1 MKWPEPLL
9 LIILLPLYFLSCDSK
24 PYPQVLQLADSLA
37 NTCPDSAIVLLEQF
51 KDSTHQESKEAQMYY
66 QLLTIKA
73 RDKAYIT
80 HTSDSLILEVLHYYE
95 KRKDKKHL
103 PEAYYYAGRIYRD
116 LGDAPQALEY
126 FFKAIDAS
134 NACMNYRLTS
144 RIYSQIGTLY
154 LYQEVYDKAHDVFV
168 KAYQYDILAKDSISI
183 TYSLRDIGRT
193 FSTLNKVDSAIYYY
207 EKADKLAD
215 KIKNIN
221 LKRIVNSELSEYY
234 TKLGMYQKAYQS
246 MQIAFEQIN
255 TINLA
260 PRYCTSAR
268 YYYHTNQLDSATY
281 YYTQLSLMNRYSYKA
296 EGYQGLGYIARLK
309 GEYKKAERNVSAV

>member
-168 KAYQYDILAKDSISI
+168 KA
-183 TYSLRDIGRT
+183 
-193 FSTLNKVDSAIYYY
+193 
-207 EKADKLAD
+207 
-215 KIKNIN
+215 
-221 LKRIVNSELSEYY
+221 
-234 TKLGMYQKAYQS
+234 
-246 MQIAFEQIN
+246 
-255 TINLA
+255 
-260 PRYCTSAR
+260 
-268 YYYHTNQLDSATY
+268 
-281 YYTQLSLMNRYSYKA
+281 
-296 EGYQGLGYIARLK
+296 
-309 GEYKKAERNVSAV
+309 